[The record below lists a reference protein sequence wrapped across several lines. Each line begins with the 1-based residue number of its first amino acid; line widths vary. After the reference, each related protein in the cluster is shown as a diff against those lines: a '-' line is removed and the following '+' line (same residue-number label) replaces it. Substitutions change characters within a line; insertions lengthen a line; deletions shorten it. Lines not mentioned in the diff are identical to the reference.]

1 MAALSNQGTINGGN
15 SPSTLNANCLVDL
28 TAGTWENLSGMSVNM
43 GANSL
48 LIVPADFNTSTG
60 FANFSTAGL
69 PVHVAG
75 TTLTVPAGKGF
86 GGWGSIDDPVVC
98 QGTIAAASGG
108 VINLGNGLLLG
119 GSGSVNLG
127 SNSSLTVND
136 ITSGIT
142 GGSLSATTQYV
153 GKTGTG
159 LFTQSAGS
167 NSGESLPRLQRQRR
181 RDI

>member
-1 MAALSNQGTINGGN
+1 M
-15 SPSTLNANCLVDL
+15 
-28 TAGTWENLSGMSVNM
+28 
-43 GANSL
+43 
-48 LIVPADFNTSTG
+48 
-60 FANFSTAGL
+60 

-86 GGWGSIDDPVVC
+86 GGWGSINDPVVC

-167 NSGESLPRLQRQRR
+167 NSCRGISTSATTPTPAGH
-181 RDI
+181 II